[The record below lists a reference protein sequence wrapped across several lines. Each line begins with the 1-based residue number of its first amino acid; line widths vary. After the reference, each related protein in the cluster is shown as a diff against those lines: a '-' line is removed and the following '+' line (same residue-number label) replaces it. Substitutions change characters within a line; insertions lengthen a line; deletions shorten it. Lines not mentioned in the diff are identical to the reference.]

1 MMKLNMNL
9 EPLFN
14 KLTAQKMQPLTGRND
29 TIPIEGFDNF

>member
-14 KLTAQKMQPLTGRND
+14 KLTAQKMQPPTGKND
-29 TIPIEGFDNF
+29 PINIEVFDDF